1 MPLLLKNEDLLL
13 KLKKEEKNNPL
24 VYKYESFLDA
34 LTTDNFEHVRE
45 AARTAFAFF
54 LSNDFR
60 NTSDA
65 ARFTFADSENLKIHY
80 RSIDDYLRKFK
91 ITEKKSFSIDLATGT
106 GKSWVIYAV
115 AVMMLSEGLVDKV
128 LVLCP
133 SLTIEEELKNKFERF
148 SGDQI
153 LTKILQELG
162 SPYPTPAIKNAN
174 VPILEG
180 DICIENIHAAYQRTG
195 SSISDSFKGKGNRTL
210 VISDEAHH
218 IYSDADA
225 AVKKWFEF
233 LTDPDYD
240 FHYLLGLSGT
250 PYINNDYF
258 FDIIYRYS
266 LKQAMEDGIIKK
278 INYKVEEESQ
288 KEKGFSETY
297 ANHIDNQVKYTG
309 KLKPITIII
318 TEKIH
323 SCIKVWDELVT
334 FISDKEGITYDE
346 ASKRAIWVTSGI
358 PSNEREKAEIESI
371 ISQPEKVRKEN
382 LALLKT
388 VDEPDNP
395 VEWIVSVSM
404 LTEGW
409 DVKNVFQIVPHEQR
423 AFNSKLLISQV
434 LGRGLRIPP
443 GLTQPIYVKINNH
456 ESWTTEIVNLYNEV
470 LEIENRINWG
480 YYKNHDKYLF
490 PLYNVDYLSEQ
501 DTIEAKRES
510 ASEPSEINFKSQ
522 SKTWDET
529 SKYSETG
536 SFRFTVEMKDFVT
549 IEEASKEIKLFL
561 KSKDE
566 TLSKKWTLKRLQELL
581 KSNLESKGYD
591 SSFITR
597 ENLGTAKQAFGPMF
611 RELGKEVPRMKM
623 MPKALKEVK
632 ISEMSTQSFSEN
644 SIKSN
649 GKLFYVNSSPES
661 LSPEQKKLLSQ
672 FLEDKNNYNHVK
684 EAVVRYAG
692 RSEDEIIFLKD
703 NLIRQEE
710 INFKTP
716 LNLIY
721 VSSTPEYKFT
731 TSIFNN
737 IASIDSFIK
746 SPDKNFFYFPYSYKP
761 TDDGSSHVKRENF
774 NPDFFIKLKNKN
786 EILVVEIKDDDDSS
800 QKNKAKYRDG
810 KVHFEKLNEL
820 LIAEG
825 INWKYHFYFL
835 SPEDITEFFNSIN
848 TERYSLWISSLM
860 TELKLN

>member
-1 MPLLLKNEDLLL
+1 MPLQFKNEDLILNL
-13 KLKKEEKNNPL
+13 KEEERNNPL

-45 AARTAFAFF
+45 AARAAFAYF
-54 LSNDFR
+54 LSNDFK
-60 NTSDA
+60 NTEDA
-65 ARFTFADSENLKIHY
+65 ARYTYANSENLKIHLS
-80 RSIDDYLRKFK
+80 SIDDYLNKFK
-91 ITEKKSFSIDLATGT
+91 IRDKKSFSIDLATGT

-115 AVMMLSEGLVDKV
+115 AVIMLSEGLVDKV

-133 SLTIEEELKNKFERF
+133 SLTIEEELKKKFELF

-162 SPYPTPAIKNAN
+162 SPYPSPAIKNAN

-195 SSISDSFKGKGNRTL
+195 SSVSDSFKGKGRRTL

-218 IYSDADA
+218 IYSGADAD
-225 AVKKWFEF
+225 VKKWFEF
-233 LTDPDYD
+233 LTDPEYD
-240 FHYLLGLSGT
+240 FYYLLGLSGT

-278 INYKVEEESQ
+278 IDYKVEEESQ

-297 ANHIDNQVKYTG
+297 ANHIENQKKYAD

-323 SCIKVWDELVT
+323 TCIKVWDELVK
-334 FISDKEGITYDE
+334 FISDKEKITYEE
-346 ASKRAIWVTSGI
+346 AAKKVIWVTSGI
-358 PSNEREKAEIESI
+358 PSNQREKAEIESI

-395 VEWIVSVSM
+395 VEWIISVSM

-434 LGRGLRIPP
+434 LGRGLRIPT
-443 GLTQPIYVKINNH
+443 GLSQPIYVKINNH
-456 ESWTTEIVNLYNEV
+456 ESWTDEIVNLYNEV
-470 LEIENRINWG
+470 LEIENRISWG
-480 YYKNHDKYLF
+480 YDENRKQYLF
-490 PLYNVDYLSEQ
+490 PLYNVEYGSKQ
-501 DTIEAKRES
+501 DTTEVKRET
-510 ASEPSEINFKSQ
+510 ASEPSEIKFIPQ

-536 SFRFTVEMKDFVT
+536 SFKFTVEMKDIVS
-549 IEEASKEIKLFL
+549 IEEAAKEIKLFL
-561 KSKDE
+561 KAKDE
-566 TLSKKWTLKRLQELL
+566 TLSKKWTLKKIQKLL
-581 KSNLESKGYD
+581 KSNLENKGYD

-611 RELGKEVPRMKM
+611 RELGKVASRMKM
-623 MPKALKEVK
+623 MPKALREIKIKEMA
-632 ISEMSTQSFSEN
+632 SQSFSEN
-644 SIKSN
+644 SLKTN
-649 GKLFYVNSSPES
+649 GKVFYTKSSLES
-661 LSPEQKKLLSQ
+661 LSSEQKTLFNQ
-672 FLEDKNNYNHVK
+672 FLDDKQNYDRVK

-692 RSEDEIIFLKD
+692 RSEDEIKFLKE
-703 NLIRQEE
+703 NLIEE
-710 INFKTP
+710 EESKFKTP

-721 VSSTPEYKFT
+721 VSSTPEYKFVS
-731 TSIFNN
+731 SIFNN
-737 IASIDSFIK
+737 LNKIDNFIK
-746 SPDKNFFYFPYSYKP
+746 SSDKNFYYFPYSYKP

-774 NPDFFIKLKNKN
+774 NPDFFIKIKDKN
-786 EILVVEIKDDDDSS
+786 EILVVEIKADGDSS

-810 KVHFEKLNEL
+810 NAHFGKLNEL
-820 LIAEG
+820 LSADK
-825 INWKYHFYFL
+825 INWKYYFYFL
-835 SPEDITEFFNSIN
+835 SPEDITEFFQALTEDRYKNWKSILMNELNS
-848 TERYSLWISSLM
+848 L
-860 TELKLN
+860 

>member
-1 MPLLLKNEDLLL
+1 MPLQFKNEDLIL
-13 KLKKEEKNNPL
+13 KLKEEERNNPL

-34 LTTDNFEHVRE
+34 LTTDTFEHVRE
-45 AARTAFAFF
+45 AARAAFAYF
-54 LSNDFR
+54 LSNDFK
-60 NTSDA
+60 NTEDA
-65 ARFTFADSENLKIHY
+65 ARYTYANSVNLKIHFS
-80 RSIDDYLRKFK
+80 SIEDYLNKFK
-91 ITEKKSFSIDLATGT
+91 IRDKKSFSIDLATGT

-115 AVMMLSEGLVDKV
+115 AVIMLSEGLVDKV

-133 SLTIEEELKNKFERF
+133 SLTIEEELKKKFELF
-148 SGDQI
+148 SGDQT

-162 SPYPTPAIKNAN
+162 SPYPSPAIKNAN

-180 DICIENIHAAYQRTG
+180 DICVENIHAAYQRTG
-195 SSISDSFKGKGNRTL
+195 SSISDSFKGKGRRTL

-218 IYSDADA
+218 IYSEADS

-233 LTDPDYD
+233 LTDPEYD
-240 FHYLLGLSGT
+240 FYYLLGLSGT

-266 LKQAMEDGIIKK
+266 LKQAMEEGIIKK
-278 INYKVEEESQ
+278 IDYKIEEESQ

-297 ANHIDNQVKYTG
+297 ANHIANQKKYAG

-323 SCIKVWDELVT
+323 SCIKVWDDLVK
-334 FISDKEGITYDE
+334 FISDKEKISYKE
-346 ASKRAIWVTSGI
+346 AASKAIWVTSSI
-358 PSNEREKAEIESI
+358 PSNQREKSEIESI

-395 VEWIVSVSM
+395 VEWIISVSM

-443 GLTQPIYVKINNH
+443 DLPQPIYVKINNH
-456 ESWTTEIVNLYNEV
+456 ESWTDEIVNLYNEV

-480 YYKNHDKYLF
+480 YDENRKQYLF
-490 PLYNVDYLSEQ
+490 PLYNVEYASEQ
-501 DTIEAKRES
+501 DTTESKRET
-510 ASEPSEINFKSQ
+510 ASEPTEIKFNPQ

-536 SFRFTVEMKDFVT
+536 SFKFTVEMKDVVSL
-549 IEEASKEIKLFL
+549 EEASKEIKLFL
-561 KSKDE
+561 KAKDE
-566 TLSKKWTLKRLQELL
+566 TLSKKWTLKRIQDLL
-581 KSNLESKGYD
+581 KSNLDNRGYD

-611 RELGKEVPRMKM
+611 RELGKKVPRMRM
-623 MPKALKEVK
+623 MPKALKEIK
-632 ISEMSTQSFSEN
+632 IEEMTTQSFSEN

-649 GKLFYVNSSPES
+649 GKVFYTKSSPES
-661 LSPEQKKLLSQ
+661 LSAEQKTLFNQ
-672 FLEDKNNYNHVK
+672 FLTDKQNYDRVK

-692 RSEDEIIFLKD
+692 RIEDEIKFLKE
-703 NLIRQEE
+703 NLIEQEE

-716 LNLIY
+716 LNLVY

-731 TSIFNN
+731 SSIFNN
-737 IASIDSFIK
+737 IDKIDSFIK
-746 SPDKNFFYFPYSYKP
+746 SPDKNFYYFPYSYKP
-761 TDDGSSHVKRENF
+761 TDDGSSHVKHEKF
-774 NPDFFIKLKNKN
+774 NPDFFIKIKDKN
-786 EILVVEIKDDDDSS
+786 EILVVEIKADGDSS

-810 KVHFEKLNEL
+810 KAHFTELNKLLVNEN
-820 LIAEG
+820 IE
-825 INWKYHFYFL
+825 WKYYFYFL
-835 SPEDITEFFNSIN
+835 SPEDITEFFQALN
-848 TERYSLWISSLM
+848 EDRYKNWKSSLM
-860 TELKLN
+860 NDLA